1 MIDALIMTVA
11 LNLPQEQPSTPR
23 IGYATSEYRGKW
35 YSQKWES
42 VRKCIMHR
50 ESRFN
55 YSASSK
61 ISSAMGSYQ
70 FLDNFWRESLVWMM
84 LDEQGNRHEIKQLRH
99 QPINKWSRYYQD
111 RAFFTVW
118 RHGAG
123 AKHWYLQESRCFSG
137 GVS

>member
-11 LNLPQEQPSTPR
+11 LNLPNEHTDTPR
-23 IGYATSEYRGKW
+23 IGYATSQYKGKW
-35 YSQKWES
+35 YAPKWES
-42 VRKCIMHR
+42 VRKCIMWH

-55 YSASSK
+55 YSSRSK

-84 LDEQGNRHEIKQLRH
+84 LDESGNSKEIKQLR
-99 QPINKWSRYYQD
+99 QEPISKWSRYYQD

-118 RHGAG
+118 RHGEG
-123 AKHWYLQESRCFSG
+123 SKHWSLQESRCFAGDFS
-137 GVS
+137 

>member
-11 LNLPQEQPSTPR
+11 LNLPKEHEEIPR
-23 IGYATSEYRGKW
+23 IGYATSQYKGKW
-35 YSQKWES
+35 YAPKWEGI
-42 VRKCIMHR
+42 RKCIQYH

-55 YSASSK
+55 YSSRSK

-70 FLDNFWRESLVWMM
+70 FLDRSWRGSLVYMM
-84 LDEQGNRHEIKQLRH
+84 LEEQGNRHEIKQLRH
-99 QPINKWSRYYQD
+99 KPISKWSRYYQD

-118 RHGAG
+118 RHGEG
-123 AKHWYLQESRCFSG
+123 AKHWSLQESRCFAG